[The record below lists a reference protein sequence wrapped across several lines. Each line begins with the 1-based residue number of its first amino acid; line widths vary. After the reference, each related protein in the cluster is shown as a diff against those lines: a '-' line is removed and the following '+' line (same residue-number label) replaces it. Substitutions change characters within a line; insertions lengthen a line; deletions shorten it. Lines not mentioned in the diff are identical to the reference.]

1 MWKQRL
7 TRHLE
12 LSTLVNNGSVEL
24 AMHSATEKKREP
36 IKWGK
41 GELLSIVAKR

>member
-12 LSTLVNNGSVEL
+12 LSTLANNGSVEL
-24 AMHSATEKKREP
+24 AMHSATDKKEKP

-41 GELLSIVAKR
+41 GELLSIVAKM